1 MDFRRERTWK
11 KAGRPMYAVM
21 KTGGKQYRVEP
32 NDKVRVDKLVGEPGT
47 VIEISDILLVG
58 DGDDTQVGAPLLS
71 GASVKLEV
79 VEQTRNDKIVVF
91 KKKRRQNY
99 RRKAGHL
106 QEMTV
111 VRVAEIADANGKK
124 ATAENAAPKA
134 KPKAKSKKAAA
145 ETDAAAADKE

>member
-1 MDFRRERTWK
+1 
-11 KAGRPMYAVM
+11 MYAVM

-32 NDKVRVDKLVGEPGT
+32 NDKLRVDKFAGEPGT
-47 VIEISDILLVG
+47 TVEIGDVLMVG
-58 DGDDTQVGAPLLS
+58 DGDDTQVGAPLLA

-99 RRKAGHL
+99 RRKQGHR

-111 VRVAEIADANGKK
+111 VRVAEIADAHGKK
-124 ATAENAAPKA
+124 ATAEAAAPK
-134 KPKAKSKKAAA
+134 PKSKSKKADA
-145 ETDAAAADKE
+145 TDATAPNEE

>member
-1 MDFRRERTWK
+1 
-11 KAGRPMYAVM
+11 MYAVM

-32 NDKVRVDKLVGEPGT
+32 NDKLRVDKLAGEPGT
-47 VIEISDILLVG
+47 TVEIGDVLMVG
-58 DGDDTQVGAPLLS
+58 DGDDTQVGAPLLA

-99 RRKAGHL
+99 RRKQGHR

-111 VRVAEIADANGKK
+111 VRVAEIADAHGKK
-124 ATAENAAPKA
+124 ATAEAAAPK
-134 KPKAKSKKAAA
+134 PKSKSKKAYT
-145 ETDAAAADKE
+145 TDATAPNEE

>member
-1 MDFRRERTWK
+1 
-11 KAGRPMYAVM
+11 MYAVM

-32 NDKVRVDKLVGEPGT
+32 NDKLRVDKLVGEPGT
-47 VIEISDILLVG
+47 TVEIGDVLMVG
-58 DGDDTQVGAPLLS
+58 DGDDTQVGAPLLA

-99 RRKAGHL
+99 RRKQGHR

-111 VRVAEIADANGKK
+111 VRVAEIADAHGKK
-124 ATAENAAPKA
+124 ATAEAVAP
-134 KPKAKSKKAAA
+134 KPKAKSKKADA
-145 ETDAAAADKE
+145 TDATASNEE

>member
-1 MDFRRERTWK
+1 
-11 KAGRPMYAVM
+11 MYAVM

-32 NDKVRVDKLVGEPGT
+32 NDKLRVDKLAGEPGT
-47 VIEISDILLVG
+47 TVEIGDVLMVG
-58 DGDDTQVGAPLLS
+58 DGDDTQVGAPLLA

-99 RRKAGHL
+99 RRKQGHR

-111 VRVAEIADANGKK
+111 VRVAEIADAHGKK
-124 ATAENAAPKA
+124 ATAEAAAPK
-134 KPKAKSKKAAA
+134 PKSKSKKADA
-145 ETDAAAADKE
+145 TDATAPNEE

>member
-1 MDFRRERTWK
+1 
-11 KAGRPMYAVM
+11 MYAVM

-32 NDKVRVDKLVGEPGT
+32 NDRLRVDKLVGEPGT
-47 VIEISDILLVG
+47 TVDIGDVLMVG
-58 DGDDTQVGAPLLS
+58 DGENTQVGAPLLA

-99 RRKAGHL
+99 RRKQGHR

-111 VRVAEIADANGKK
+111 VRVAEIADAHGKK
-124 ATAENAAPKA
+124 ATAADAAP

-145 ETDAAAADKE
+145 TDAAASDEE